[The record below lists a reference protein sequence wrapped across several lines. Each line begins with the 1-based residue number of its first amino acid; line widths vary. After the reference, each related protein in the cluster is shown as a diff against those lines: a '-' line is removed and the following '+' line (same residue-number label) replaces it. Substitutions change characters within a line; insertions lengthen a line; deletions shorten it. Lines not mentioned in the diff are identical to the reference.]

1 MLYVLI
7 FDDECKKICVWR
19 KKLDNDFLLWVKV
32 TLYVPSLLF
41 YLLRLWSLLC
51 VVDDGKLT
59 LFQTVLI
66 SFICDPTLQQNYACI

>member
-1 MLYVLI
+1 MNATN
-7 FDDECKKICVWR
+7 FDKR
-19 KKLDNDFLLWVKV
+19 FDNDFLLWVKV

-66 SFICDPTLQQNYACI
+66 SFICDATLQQNYACI